1 MKLSRRIIL
10 TTSAIIVIMGLLTIF
25 ALQAL
30 MKTALKGYL
39 VSRGVSLAE
48 TIAENIVNP
57 YLDGNL
63 LVVDRTLAAVKNRT
77 SDLEYAFLYDPD
89 QGILLSTFEDGFPPD
104 LLQKTIVPAGE
115 TTQVLLLRTETGY
128 VRDIGLKVIPGLPAQ
143 LHLGFSE
150 ETIQRSLGQIGLVIA
165 FLTLVGV
172 TVGSVAALTFSR
184 FITRPLE
191 ILSSMATKIGQGDLN
206 QEIEVRSKDEVGQLA
221 ESFNQMTRRLRETIK
236 RLQESE
242 AELKRREELMG
253 QLLAKAMRAQEDERK
268 RIARELHDET
278 SQSLAALV
286 LGLKVAATVVKSD
299 PERAEKTL
307 EELKNSAGNIVKEL
321 HNIVYDLRPTL
332 LDDRGLIPALTW
344 YAESRLK
351 PQGVRVHIEVEG
363 DPTKLSPEAETILYR
378 IGQEAIS
385 NVYRHARAKNL
396 WLSLKVQAGEVVL
409 SIRDD
414 GRGFDPKIVFSR
426 EKSPL
431 GLLGIQERAALLQ
444 GQVSFRSHPG
454 HGTLVITTLP
464 LLRNIDPAS
473 SGEHGGQDG

>member
-10 TTSAIIVIMGLLTIF
+10 TTSAIIVVMGLLTIF

-30 MKTALKGYL
+30 VKSALKSYL
-39 VSRGVSLAE
+39 VSRGVSLTE
-48 TIAENIVNP
+48 TIAENIINP

-63 LVVDRTLAAVKNRT
+63 LVIDRALAAVKNRT
-77 SDLEYAFLYDPD
+77 ADLEYAFLFDPD
-89 QGILLSTFEDGFPPD
+89 QRILLSTFEDGFPPD

-115 TTQVLLLRTETGY
+115 TTQVLLLRTETSQ
-128 VRDIGLKVIPGLPAQ
+128 VRDIGLYLIPGLPAQ

-150 ETIQRSLGQIGLVIA
+150 ETIQHSLGQVGMVIA

-172 TVGSVAALTFSR
+172 TVGSVASLTISS

-191 ILSSMATKIGQGDLN
+191 VLSSMATRIGQGDLN
-206 QEIEVRSKDEVGQLA
+206 QEILVKSKDEVGQLA

-236 RLQESE
+236 RLQDSE

-307 EELKNSAGNIVKEL
+307 EQMKNSAVNIVKEL
-321 HNIVYDLRPTL
+321 HNVVYDLRPTL

-351 PQGVRVHIEVEG
+351 PQGVILHIEAAG
-363 DPTKLSPEAETILYR
+363 DPTQLSPEAETILYR

-396 WLSLKVQAGEVVL
+396 WLSLKVKSEEAVL

-414 GRGFDPKIVFSR
+414 GRGFNPKTVFSS

-431 GLLGIQERAALLQ
+431 GLLGIQERASLLQ
-444 GQVSFRSHPG
+444 GQVSFWSQPG
-454 HGTLVITTLP
+454 HGTLVSTTLP
-464 LLRNIDPAS
+464 LAPSIKPAPPKA
-473 SGEHGGQDG
+473 